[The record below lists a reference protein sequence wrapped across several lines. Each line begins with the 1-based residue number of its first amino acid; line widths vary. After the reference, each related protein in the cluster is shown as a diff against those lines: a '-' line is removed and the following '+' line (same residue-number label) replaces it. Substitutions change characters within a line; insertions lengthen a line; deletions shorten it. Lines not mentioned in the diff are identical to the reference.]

1 MVTKVSGLEVYFVN
15 PRPLADELRKVC
27 AGSTSVEPLAGG
39 AKKTEKPVE
48 EVMVQGPQKDA
59 VVKALEKRGVNS
71 RWIEVLDK
79 TKGKKK

>member
-1 MVTKVSGLEVYFVN
+1 L
-15 PRPLADELRKVC
+15 C
-27 AGSTSVEPLAGG
+27 AGSTSVEPLAGA

-59 VVKALEKRGVNS
+59 VVKALEKRGVNPK
-71 RWIEVLDK
+71 WIEVLDK